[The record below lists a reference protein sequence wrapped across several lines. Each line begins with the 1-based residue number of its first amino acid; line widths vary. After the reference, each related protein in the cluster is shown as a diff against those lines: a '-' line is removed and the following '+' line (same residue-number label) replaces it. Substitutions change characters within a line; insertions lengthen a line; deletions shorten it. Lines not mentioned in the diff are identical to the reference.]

1 MAAVWA
7 DSMKRV
13 TTAIGF
19 SAIAMDVNTLGDASL
34 AIVNKYIITVIVYGN
49 QVPSIRFKRNRLA
62 IGTDLG
68 SATASIGFGTV
79 TMDTDTFSGT
89 GLPVMDKDV
98 GLAVGI
104 SVHQI
109 RHTRAISHV
118 STILT
123 AGNIIQRGGMKIIG
137 LELS

>member
-1 MAAVWA
+1 MAAVRA

-34 AIVNKYIITVIVYGN
+34 AIVNKYIITVIVYVN
-49 QVPSIRFKRNRLA
+49 QVPSIRFKSNRLA

-98 GLAVGI
+98 G
-104 SVHQI
+104 
-109 RHTRAISHV
+109 
-118 STILT
+118 
-123 AGNIIQRGGMKIIG
+123 
-137 LELS
+137 